1 MQLCHQVL
9 PGPDPVERLSEEI
22 VVMRAS
28 DNGSGWY

>member
-1 MQLCHQVL
+1 MRLCHQVL
-9 PGPDPVERLSEEI
+9 PGLDPVEGMSEEI